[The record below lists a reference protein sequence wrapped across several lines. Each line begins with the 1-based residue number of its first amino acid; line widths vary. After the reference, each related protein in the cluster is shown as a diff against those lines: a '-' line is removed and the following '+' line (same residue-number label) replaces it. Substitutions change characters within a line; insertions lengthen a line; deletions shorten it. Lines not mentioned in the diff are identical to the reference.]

1 MPPELFGMAGMC
13 VQNII
18 DVTFFSLSSELSVN
32 CMVYSEAYR

>member
-18 DVTFFSLSSELSVN
+18 DVTFFSLSSELS
-32 CMVYSEAYR
+32 SEQCQLHGV